1 MTQFSVYRQKY
12 ILIPYKQNILNN
24 RDSKAKIL
32 IPTSKSSKNLN
43 ISCPTYPPF
52 VLRLSFFFF
61 KLLW

>member
-12 ILIPYKQNILNN
+12 MLILYKQNILNK

-43 ISCPTYPPF
+43 ISCPT
-52 VLRLSFFFF
+52 
-61 KLLW
+61 